1 MALWYQCNFC
11 SHCIPFLKST
21 NFVLPQPYFMKILSH
36 IPSALLAF
44 LFLFGGLNF
53 FFNFVSTPPLTGNTG
68 KFMELFGATGYMAVI
83 KMLEILGGALIVFPK
98 RRALAMLIL
107 TPIVLNIVLFE
118 LCISHEPSIGIA
130 MAILSI
136 FVIYQEK
143 EKFKAIV

>member
-1 MALWYQCNFC
+1 
-11 SHCIPFLKST
+11 
-21 NFVLPQPYFMKILSH
+21 
-36 IPSALLAF
+36 
-44 LFLFGGLNF
+44 
-53 FFNFVSTPPLTGNTG
+53 
-68 KFMELFGATGYMAVI
+68 MELFGATGYMAVI
-83 KMLEILGGALIVFPK
+83 KVLETLGGSLIVFPK